1 MDKRYQ
7 KGNHNPYIEEEQT
20 TQWTKEKVQKDKQR
34 STKHTYK
41 TKDRVTWTQLNTGGE
56 LGFSG
61 RVSNS
66 CSTSDVDYIHVRVYR
81 QSINLF
87 HVQTTDNIAL
97 REIAIEGS
105 DSPFAAWRMLL

>member
-1 MDKRYQ
+1 
-7 KGNHNPYIEEEQT
+7 
-20 TQWTKEKVQKDKQR
+20 
-34 STKHTYK
+34 
-41 TKDRVTWTQLNTGGE
+41 
-56 LGFSG
+56 
-61 RVSNS
+61 
-66 CSTSDVDYIHVRVYR
+66 VRVYR